1 MEDILTDKQRRYAAN
16 IVRGMESR
24 QAAESAGYRKSYA
37 KVIGHRLKQHPA
49 VKHAIQTAH
58 AELREKAM
66 YDVEQAVQEI
76 DKAVVF
82 GYTQKN
88 PMSVAKLLELKAKLY
103 GLFIDRFQEVPVD
116 LKGAL
121 EAAERRVL
129 NITPLSSDGVVAGS
143 VRWAPRIPGAP
154 VAENP
159 EAGPVDGESVRQV
172 NKVGPENR

>member
-1 MEDILTDKQRRYAAN
+1 MKDQDRLTDHQRRYAAN
-16 IVRGMESR
+16 IVRGMDSR
-24 QAAESAGYRKSYA
+24 QAAESAGYSESYA

-49 VKHAIQTAH
+49 VKQAIQTAH

-103 GLFIDRFQEVPVD
+103 GLLIDRFQEVPVD

-121 EAAERRVL
+121 EAAQRRVL
-129 NITPLSSDGVVAGS
+129 STIDITPGAIRWPPHIGDPERGSADGHFGS
-143 VRWAPRIPGAP
+143 
-154 VAENP
+154 
-159 EAGPVDGESVRQV
+159 
-172 NKVGPENR
+172 